1 MNYAWKQVL
10 MDDYHYWLDS
20 PIHVLYQCEK
30 GRENSGLHF
39 RMPQFQRELL
49 FEIRCKLRQKVGT
62 GRKITESKCGMLS
75 EYKFD

>member
-1 MNYAWKQVL
+1 
-10 MDDYHYWLDS
+10 MDDYHHWLGS

-30 GRENSGLHF
+30 RRGNSGLHF
-39 RMPQFQRELL
+39 RMLQFQKEELL
-49 FEIRCKLRQKVGT
+49 FEIICKLRQKVGT